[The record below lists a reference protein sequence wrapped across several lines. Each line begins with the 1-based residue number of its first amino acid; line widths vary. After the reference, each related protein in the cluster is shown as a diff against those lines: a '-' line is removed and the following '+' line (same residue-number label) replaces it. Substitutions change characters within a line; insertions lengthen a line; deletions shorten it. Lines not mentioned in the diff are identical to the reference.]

1 MNRDKKRRQKEG
13 KGRRGWLSK
22 GTGKREFYYIEE
34 GSHCEGE
41 RMWGVFLVH
50 GNEKSVFLKEGED
63 CVNRTDGEGEDFSF
77 FWKRR
82 RRGCRQ
88 HSRTHCVALSRQQGA
103 HYSTA
108 CRMNRRLSVQQPFR
122 QDGPAERGWRCQS
135 DAVLIWVPLLQ
146 VWLRLEMSTMVLGV
160 RKRRHC
166 ERGEKGQTAPRV
178 TLPLRSLCILRC
190 RVLVSGFRA
199 SVLMKHNEW
208 KIPKRMC
215 GREVKLAVRDVTMVS
230 LFPWFVPPKKWM
242 SRLQHSRVCWG
253 STSESTNHVEMM
265 LILSKETFWC
275 FCVFASR
282 TTLSNLGWKTK
293 SPAFDLNQVCF
304 VIKLLGN
311 RWFLTIIVTFL
322 LLVFFTCCRKICF
335 HGVFVQYLH

>member
-41 RMWGVFLVH
+41 RMWGFFLVH
-50 GNEKSVFLKEGED
+50 GNEKSAFLKEGED

-230 LFPWFVPPKKWM
+230 LFPLYPPKNGWVVFNTAVSAGAVPLSQQIM
-242 SRLQHSRVCWG
+242 LRWCWY
-253 STSESTNHVEMM
+253 
-265 LILSKETFWC
+265 
-275 FCVFASR
+275 R
-282 TTLSNLGWKTK
+282 
-293 SPAFDLNQVCF
+293 Q
-304 VIKLLGN
+304 
-311 RWFLTIIVTFL
+311 
-322 LLVFFTCCRKICF
+322 RKPF
-335 HGVFVQYLH
+335 GVFVFLPQGLRSLIWVEKQNLLPLILIKCALSSNCWETDGF

>member
-1 MNRDKKRRQKEG
+1 MTFQRNREKGILLYRRRESLW
-13 KGRRGWLSK
+13 GRK
-22 GTGKREFYYIEE
+22 DV
-34 GSHCEGE
+34 
-41 RMWGVFLVH
+41 GVFLVH

-199 SVLMKHNEW
+199 SVLMKHNDW

-230 LFPWFVPPKKWM
+230 LFPWFVPPKKM
-242 SRLQHSRVCWG
+242 DESS
-253 STSESTNHVEMM
+253 STQP
-265 LILSKETFWC
+265 C
-275 FCVFASR
+275 
-282 TTLSNLGWKTK
+282 
-293 SPAFDLNQVCF
+293 
-304 VIKLLGN
+304 LLGQYLWVN
-311 RWFLTIIVTFL
+311 KSCWDDADTVKGN
-322 LLVFFTCCRKICF
+322 LLVFLCF
-335 HGVFVQYLH
+335 CLKDYAL

>member
-41 RMWGVFLVH
+41 RMWGGFLVH

-199 SVLMKHNEW
+199 SVLMKHNDW

-265 LILSKETFWC
+265 LIPSKETFWC

-293 SPAFDLNQVCF
+293 SPAFDLNQVFRKTKAQELCHQTAGKQMVF
-304 VIKLLGN
+304 NHHRYIFSATVLYLLP
-311 RWFLTIIVTFL
+311 
-322 LLVFFTCCRKICF
+322 
-335 HGVFVQYLH
+335 

>member
-1 MNRDKKRRQKEG
+1 MRE
-13 KGRRGWLSK
+13 KGCG
-22 GTGKREFYYIEE
+22 GG
-34 GSHCEGE
+34 G
-41 RMWGVFLVH
+41 FLVH

-208 KIPKRMC
+208 KIP
-215 GREVKLAVRDVTMVS
+215 EDVWTWGKAGC
-230 LFPWFVPPKKWM
+230 PWCHNGIIIP
-242 SRLQHSRVCWG
+242 LVCTPQKMDESS
-253 STSESTNHVEMM
+253 STQP
-265 LILSKETFWC
+265 C
-275 FCVFASR
+275 
-282 TTLSNLGWKTK
+282 
-293 SPAFDLNQVCF
+293 
-304 VIKLLGN
+304 LLGQYLWVN
-311 RWFLTIIVTFL
+311 KSCWDDADTVKGN
-322 LLVFFTCCRKICF
+322 LLVFLCF
-335 HGVFVQYLH
+335 CLKDYAL